1 MDIFGIG
8 GVFFCLEQKRNGK
21 TRERMFPPRAQ
32 YPHSEKHTLCLLSCP
47 FPILDCG
54 PREGREKDFHLS
66 LHSSVLSLEQVQEI
80 DDLTK
85 PT

>member
-1 MDIFGIG
+1 MDILGIG
-8 GVFFCLEQKRNGK
+8 GIFFCLEQKRNGK
-21 TRERMFPPRAQ
+21 TRERMFPPRAL

-47 FPILDCG
+47 FPIPGCG
-54 PREGREKDFHLS
+54 PLEGREKDFHLS
-66 LHSSVLSLEQVQEI
+66 LHSSVLSLEQGQEI